1 MTNLN
6 LDVFVADLERLR
18 SEAETALANAA
29 DTEALEA
36 ARVIFLGAKNGQLKA
51 LQKGLGKL
59 GGEDKPTG
67 GQQFN
72 AVKKSVEE
80 LFLQASQRVEAPSQH
95 SQLFANIHKTN
106 VPPWQPL

>member
-1 MTNLN
+1 VTNLN

-36 ARVIFLGAKNGQLKA
+36 ARVVFLGAKNGQLKA

-72 AVKKSVEE
+72 AVKKIGRRIISAG
-80 LFLQASQRVEAPSQH
+80 FSASRGTIKEY
-95 SQLFANIHKTN
+95 KGC
-106 VPPWQPL
+106 